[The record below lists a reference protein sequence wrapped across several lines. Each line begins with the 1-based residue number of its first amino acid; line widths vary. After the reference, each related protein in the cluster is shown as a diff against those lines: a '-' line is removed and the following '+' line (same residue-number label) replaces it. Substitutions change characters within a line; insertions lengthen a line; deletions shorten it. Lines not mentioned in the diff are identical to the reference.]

1 MTQDADKRHKL
12 MAHMDKM
19 KSIRVDGTSLSMGAD
34 PDKYGRVKI
43 ATIQKAKD
51 ELRQAIQSEGSPRI
65 QDAWDRLE
73 QWIDSP
79 PMMGEAK

>member
-1 MTQDADKRHKL
+1 MDQDADKTHL
-12 MAHMDKM
+12 VVMTINGASM
-19 KSIRVDGTSLSMGAD
+19 SMGAD

-51 ELRQAIQSEGSPRI
+51 ELRQAIQSEGTPRI
-65 QDAWDRLE
+65 QAAWDRLE

-79 PMMGEAK
+79 PMMGETK

>member
-1 MTQDADKRHKL
+1 MTQDDDKRHKL

-19 KSIRVDGTSLSMGAD
+19 RAIRVDGTSLSMGAD
-34 PDKYGRVKI
+34 PDKYGRVNI

-51 ELRQAIQSEGSPRI
+51 ELRHAIQSEGFPRF
-65 QDAWDRLE
+65 QAAWDRLE
-73 QWIDSP
+73 QWIDSQ